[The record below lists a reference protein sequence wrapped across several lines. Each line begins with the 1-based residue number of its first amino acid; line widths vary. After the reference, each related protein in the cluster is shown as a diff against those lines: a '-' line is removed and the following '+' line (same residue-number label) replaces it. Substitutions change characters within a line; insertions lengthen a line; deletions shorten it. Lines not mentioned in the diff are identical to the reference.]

1 MKNILA
7 SVQAIPV
14 KGLEVCQSA
23 IKWTQRGKWS
33 LCLSVLYFS
42 SSSPSRFF
50 FPVQKKKKKGFLE
63 KGRGTVINNINT
75 LFKYKLSVT
84 R

>member
-23 IKWTQRGKWS
+23 ITWTHRGKWS

-42 SSSPSRFF
+42 SSSPSSFF
-50 FPVQKKKKKGFLE
+50 FPYKKKGFLE

>member
-23 IKWTQRGKWS
+23 ITWTHRGKWS

-42 SSSPSRFF
+42 SSSPSSFF
-50 FPVQKKKKKGFLE
+50 FRTKKKGFLE